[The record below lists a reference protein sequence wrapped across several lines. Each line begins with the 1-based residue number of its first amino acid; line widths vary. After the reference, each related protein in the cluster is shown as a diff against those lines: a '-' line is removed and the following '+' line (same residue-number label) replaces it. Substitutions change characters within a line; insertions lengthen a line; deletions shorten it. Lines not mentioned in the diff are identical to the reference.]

1 MHSAVRAVLWAS
13 KGGLSLAGCSGQ
25 TLLNGRAGE
34 AASENAEG
42 ADGIE
47 CYYLAAAIQRTRIF
61 RKFETHGCQCGL
73 SMLLCAQHVGTQ
85 IQQVHA
91 VPVLCDETAGLREE
105 CQQAQQA
112 LSQPSLHAT
121 ASITAWSLDKAI
133 FAISMMERS
142 QVGAM
147 GGRLNGSFTST
158 TRILET
164 PNSPGDLQRSSVVSG
179 QSGRLTQLLT
189 SRCNKWKIEQWI

>member
-1 MHSAVRAVLWAS
+1 MLFSYRSHSAYP
-13 KGGLSLAGCSGQ
+13 
-25 TLLNGRAGE
+25 N
-34 AASENAEG
+34 
-42 ADGIE
+42 
-47 CYYLAAAIQRTRIF
+47 F
-61 RKFETHGCQCGL
+61 RKLEMHGCQCGL

-85 IQQVHA
+85 IQRVHA

-133 FAISMMERS
+133 FAISMIARS

-147 GGRLNGSFTST
+147 GGRMNGPSFTST

-164 PNSPGDLQRSSVVSG
+164 PNSPGDLQRSSVA
-179 QSGRLTQLLT
+179 SGRSGRFTELLT
-189 SRCNKWKIEQWI
+189 TSRYNKWTSLVR